1 MLSIGSIAIVHH
13 RNVFGNPL
21 PEKLCCFR
29 RISTQKWQF
38 FCNYISENPNLHFSP
53 LSGILGQTK
62 TMKRK
67 QEDEPM
73 MLCTASKKENLT
85 SGRFVS
91 VFIDMISFGR

>member
-29 RISTQKWQF
+29 RISAQKWQF

-73 MLCTASKKENLT
+73 MLCTAPKKKN
-85 SGRFVS
+85 SSVGIAVS
-91 VFIDMISFGR
+91 VFIDIVSFDR